1 MDTGCKGSHE
11 SVDKIQ
17 PSPSH
22 SPNLPF
28 FKNRKCFII
37 IFTIPQIVGD
47 EASLMVRD
55 YVDVLAGCRMHVLH
69 CYSLATAMQRAG
81 ARLSWGTSMEFLMF
95 YSPAHHNDLVHESTH
110 GNLHH
115 QQRVF
120 NSYLRNCR
128 VHHHCER
135 NRPSLYVSLN
145 HSHWLLNFPFSSAS
159 SPNGFHGS
167 RTTHTFSVFQA
178 CWWHH
183 IRWMQQ
189 RYSSLV
195 GKNEKHR
202 AVTSNAQLRVELTVT
217 SSV

>member
-11 SVDKIQ
+11 SVDKIH

-28 FKNRKCFII
+28 FKNIKCFII
-37 IFTIPQIVGD
+37 ILTIPQTVGD
-47 EASLMVRD
+47 EASLTVRD
-55 YVDVLAGCRMHVLH
+55 YVDVLAGCRMCVSHH
-69 CYSLATAMQRAG
+69 YSLATAMQRAG

-120 NSYLRNCR
+120 NSYPRNCR

-145 HSHWLLNFPFSSAS
+145 HSLWLLNFPFSFAS
-159 SPNGFHGS
+159 SPNRFHGS

-178 CWWHH
+178 C
-183 IRWMQQ
+183 
-189 RYSSLV
+189 
-195 GKNEKHR
+195 
-202 AVTSNAQLRVELTVT
+202 
-217 SSV
+217 